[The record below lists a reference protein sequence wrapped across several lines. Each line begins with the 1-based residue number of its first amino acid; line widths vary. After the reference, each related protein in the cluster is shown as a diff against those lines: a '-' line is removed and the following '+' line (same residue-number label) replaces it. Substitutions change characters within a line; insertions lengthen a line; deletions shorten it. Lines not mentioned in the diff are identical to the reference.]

1 MGSSVG
7 SVGSNE
13 SSGGVA
19 TTLST
24 GLLVIARTIL
34 VIAHTILV
42 ITRTV
47 LVIARAVLLVLLLLV
62 IAVAITAYLLNHV
75 VGVLSGV

>member
-19 TTLST
+19 TTLGT
-24 GLLVIARTIL
+24 GLLVI
-34 VIAHTILV
+34 VC
-42 ITRTV
+42 TV
-47 LVIARAVLLVLLLLV
+47 LVIAHAVLLLLV
-62 IAVAITAYLLNHV
+62 IAVAVAAYLLNHAA
-75 VGVLSGV
+75 GALSGV